1 MAKLQYTKLLGA
13 SFHQATLAKAN
24 CYQADFSNANFCR
37 TDLYETDLQ
46 KATLVGA
53 NLQGV
58 QLAGTNCKGARFEG
72 CTVYGLSAWGLEL
85 DGDTIQKRFRI
96 RYESGAE
103 ELEVEADDIEVA
115 QFLYLLLNNEKIR
128 RTIDTITS
136 KVVLI
141 LGRFTPER
149 KAVLDGLRYE
159 LRKPERNYVPIVFD
173 FDKPAGRDITETV
186 SLLAG
191 MARFVVADITDAK
204 SIPQEL
210 GVIVPDLPSV
220 PVQPLL
226 LEGSDEYSMF
236 DHWRHFPWVLELYR
250 YRSQEQLIADLDEG
264 VIRPAEAKVLELR
277 HPQPR

>member
-1 MAKLQYTKLLGA
+1 MATSRKTEIRHAPEFY
-13 SFHQATLAKAN
+13 
-24 CYQADFSNANFCR
+24 
-37 TDLYETDLQ
+37 
-46 KATLVGA
+46 
-53 NLQGV
+53 
-58 QLAGTNCKGARFEG
+58 KGAVFEW
-72 CTVYGLSAWGLEL
+72 VSE
-85 DGDTIQKRFRI
+85 
-96 RYESGAE
+96 
-103 ELEVEADDIEVA
+103 
-115 QFLYLLLNNEKIR
+115 
-128 RTIDTITS
+128 
-136 KVVLI
+136 
-141 LGRFTPER
+141 
-149 KAVLDGLRYE
+149 AVLDGLRYE

-220 PVQPLL
+220 SVQPLL

-264 VIRPAEAKVLELR
+264 GNTFRGGQSSGTPTSAAEIATCQRKIQMSRPAQFTDLTFRMGAVVRE
-277 HPQPR
+277 